1 MGQTG
6 KNLRM
11 YREKAGLTQE
21 ELARLVRYS
30 DKAMIAQ
37 IEAGVKSP
45 SLEKAQDLAVQLG
58 ITLSQLVGE
67 VAPPTT
73 VTNNANG
80 DHQTVYQHVEGAML
94 SEEMEQSLSDSL
106 KAHLEVHRQ
115 ELARLFDVT
124 VVAEALR
131 LAVREGMRE
140 ALLGPD
146 GPRPTPTPSGRPLGV

>member
-21 ELARLVRYS
+21 QLAQLVRYS
-30 DKAMIAQ
+30 DKAMISM

-67 VAPPTT
+67 APPPTT

-80 DHQTVYQHVEGAML
+80 DHQTVYQHVEGAVL
-94 SEEMEQSLSDSL
+94 PEEFEHTLAERL
-106 KAHLEVHRQ
+106 REHLALHRQ

-124 VVAEALR
+124 VVAEVIR
-131 LAVREGMRE
+131 LAVREGMRD
-140 ALLGPD
+140 ALTGAD
-146 GPRPTPTPSGRPLGV
+146 GMRRQESLER

>member
-21 ELARLVRYS
+21 ELAHLVRYS
-30 DKAMIAQ
+30 DKAMISM
-37 IEAGVKSP
+37 IEAGIKSP

-58 ITLSQLVGE
+58 ITLSQLVGD
-67 VAPPTT
+67 APPPTT

-80 DHQTVYQHVEGAML
+80 DHQTVYQHVEGPFL
-94 SEEMEQSLSDSL
+94 PEELEQTFAESLRT
-106 KAHLEVHRQ
+106 HLDVHRQ
-115 ELARLFDVT
+115 ELQRLFDVT
-124 VVAEALR
+124 VIAEAIR

-140 ALLGPD
+140 ALQGPD
-146 GPRPTPTPSGRPLGV
+146 GSRPTP